1 MSLQTDVALAFR
13 KHVFERLQKQGYW
26 KILILDKRAT
36 QVINTVY
43 RMQDLTDL
51 GITLVE
57 SLYCVRKP
65 FNMEAIYIMYPH
77 RREVEL
83 LLRDFSSQT
92 PTYSAAHV
100 FFLLPCPRDVLDMI
114 RVSNCFRYI
123 KTLAQLD
130 LDFIPVESSV
140 YTFNSP
146 ETGQMYC
153 LPPHMVQAK
162 QNHIELLAE
171 QLATVCVTL
180 QEYPQICYR
189 KSDMNLE
196 LARLIQLRLDAARQ
210 DNPGMGQG
218 LHKDKSILLILDRGF
233 DPLSPLLHELTL
245 QAMCYDLLTIVDNA
259 YKYGNNR
266 KAHVTEQ
273 DFLWKDLRHLHIADV
288 TRILPQ
294 RIREFSASKK
304 QFMSVHS
311 SKKSSPSDSPDAGLV
326 SQGASNPK
334 EAMGLRELSNLI
346 KRLPQYQE
354 EFASYTGAYSITEA
368 CMDIFRRGVD
378 KLCEVEQD
386 LVMGKTAQGEVLRD
400 PMRTLSA
407 VLQHDFTSVEDR
419 LRLLMIFVLIKDG
432 ISESH
437 LEKLLSSSDLD
448 RSNKI
453 LFASLSLLLGAQLI
467 QPEAHLCTSDF
478 IYTRACSQHT
488 LYSCLFENLQHD
500 IQDGMGQPTGPQT
513 RFSQLEFLQR
523 LPPLSTVSE
532 RVQCYLP
539 MKGKR
544 KDRVDSNSYAV
555 SRWTPYLM
563 DILEEA
569 IGGHINK
576 SNYAFLVGKGTGDLH
591 GLGPQPEQST
601 KNFRGPSARFQPSG
615 NPSSTA
621 GSRPNTLNNATRSN
635 PFFNLADRTGSGRP
649 DHCGPRLIVCIVG
662 GVTWSEARTAYQ
674 LTEKCVNT
682 RLAESDRHTGARG
695 APAVPGTG
703 ILQGGG
709 GIGWNWEVLI
719 GGTHMITPN
728 AFIGDLDNMSRFFFG
743 DTSASSQTSSDH
755 AQPRKSSLTILSK
768 L

>member
-13 KHVFERLQKQGYW
+13 KHVFERVQKQGSW
-26 KILILDKRAT
+26 KILILDERAT
-36 QVINTVY
+36 HVINTVY
-43 RMQDLTDL
+43 RMQDLTDF

-65 FNMEAIYIMYPH
+65 FKMEAIYIMYPH
-77 RREVEL
+77 RREVDL
-83 LLRDFSSQT
+83 LLRDFSSEM
-92 PTYSAAHV
+92 PTYSVAHV
-100 FFLLPCPRDVLDMI
+100 FFLLPCPRDVLDVI

-153 LPPHMVQAK
+153 LPPHLIQAK
-162 QNHIELLAE
+162 QNRIELLAE

-189 KSDMNLE
+189 KNDMNLE
-196 LARLIQLRLDAARQ
+196 LARLTQLKLDTARQ

-245 QAMCYDLLTIVDNA
+245 QAMCYDLLTVVDNV
-259 YKYGNNR
+259 YTYGDNR
-266 KAHVTEQ
+266 KAHITEQ

-288 TRILPQ
+288 TRTLPQ
-294 RIREFSASKK
+294 RIREFSASKR
-304 QFMSVHS
+304 QFMSLQS
-311 SKKSSPSDSPDAGLV
+311 SRKPSPSDSPDAGLV
-326 SQGASNPK
+326 SQSASDQK
-334 EAMGLRELSNLI
+334 EAMGLRELSSLI
-346 KRLPQYQE
+346 KRLPQYQDE
-354 EFASYTGAYSITEA
+354 VASYTGAYSITEA
-368 CMDIFRRGVD
+368 CMNIFRHGVD

-386 LVMGKTAQGEVLRD
+386 LVMGQTAQGEVLRD
-400 PMRTLSA
+400 PMRALSGA
-407 VLQHDFTSVEDR
+407 LRHDFTSVEDR
-419 LRLLMIFVLIKDG
+419 LRLLMIFVLTKDG

-467 QPEAHLCTSDF
+467 QPEIF
-478 IYTRACSQHT
+478 QHG
-488 LYSCLFENLQHD
+488 
-500 IQDGMGQPTGPQT
+500 IQGGVGQPGGPQVQ
-513 RFSQLEFLQR
+513 FSQLEFLQR
-523 LPPLSTVSE
+523 LPPLSAVSE
-532 RVQCYLP
+532 RVQCFLP

-569 IGGHINK
+569 IGGHLNR

-591 GLGPQPEQST
+591 GLGPQLEQST
-601 KNFRGPSARFQPSG
+601 KDFRGPSARFQPSG
-615 NPSSTA
+615 SPSSAT
-621 GSRPNTLNNATRSN
+621 GNRPNTFNSAIRSN
-635 PFFNLADRTGSGRP
+635 PSFNLADRMGSDRP
-649 DHCGPRLIVCIVG
+649 DHRGPRLIVCIVG

-674 LTEKCVNT
+674 LTKKCVDT
-682 RLAESDRHTGARG
+682 RLAESDRHTGTRG
-695 APAVPGTG
+695 APAMPGTG

-728 AFIGDLDNMSRFFFG
+728 MFIGDLDNMSRFFFAES
-743 DTSASSQTSSDH
+743 SASSQASSEH
-755 AQPRKSSLTILSK
+755 AQPRKSSFAKLSR